1 MDSKSEI
8 NNEAEKTC
16 ATGKFAALYGVSV
29 RTVQYYDEKD
39 LLPPS
44 GLTEGGRRIYTEP
57 MLLGG
62 NKLPGKLHIVGCVLL
77 NARAIGISVVRRHG
91 GHPKMNCHVAALWE
105 ASTFPTL
112 PNRLITP
119 VDRAVGIVRVY
130 NLSVLVEQ
138 HGIHLRMG
146 VSRSIYLN
154 DINEGSCGI
163 CCGRKCINP
172 QRQNRQKKTPTSPL
186 ATWAFQLHHKWKNP
200 LEPVPQMHL

>member
-1 MDSKSEI
+1 MLDRRTRRDLWRQRKNRAI
-8 NNEAEKTC
+8 LREK
-16 ATGKFAALYGVSV
+16 G
-29 RTVQYYDEKD
+29 

-44 GLTEGGRRIYTEP
+44 GLTEGGRRIYTEADAAWRQQVAREAP
-57 MLLGG
+57 YSRLCPPERPYHRHQRCSASRRPSENELSRCRPLGG
-62 NKLPGKLHIVGCVLL
+62 QYLPHLAQQTY
-77 NARAIGISVVRRHG
+77 NAGRSRGR
-91 GHPKMNCHVAALWE
+91 
-105 ASTFPTL
+105 
-112 PNRLITP
+112 
-119 VDRAVGIVRVY
+119 DRSC
-130 NLSVLVEQ
+130 LQPSVLVEQ

>member
-1 MDSKSEI
+1 MKKLSYHHQASPKAVDASMPK
-8 NNEAEKTC
+8 
-16 ATGKFAALYGVSV
+16 
-29 RTVQYYDEKD
+29 
-39 LLPPS
+39 
-44 GLTEGGRRIYTEP
+44 P
-57 MLLGG
+57 MLLGA
-62 NKLPGKLHIVGCVLL
+62 NKLPGKLHIGGCVLL

-91 GHPKMNCHVAALWE
+91 GHPKMNRHVAALWE

-119 VDRAVGIVRVY
+119 VDRAVGIVRAY

-154 DINEGSCGI
+154 DINKGSCGI
-163 CCGRKCINP
+163 CCGRKRISP

-200 LEPVPQMHL
+200 RERIPQMHL